1 MYQNYN
7 NPNNFIN
14 PFTNTT
20 PQNYQQNNN
29 NTQFIIKNVNNFD
42 DAKNTQ
48 INPFNIFLFPD
59 FNNSSIYLK
68 RINSNGLEEM
78 LTFKLAENPPDR
90 LYMLEQKLANIENYL
105 RGLNNATNDGNVIP
119 TNVGDGSTAITPSI
133 SNVST
138 DDARQK
144 SRGNKTNSN

>member
-7 NPNNFIN
+7 NPNNFFN
-14 PFTNTT
+14 PFTNTA
-20 PQNYQQNNN
+20 PQNNN
-29 NTQFIIKNVNNFD
+29 NPQFITKNVNNFD
-42 DAKNTQ
+42 DAKNTP

-78 LTFKLAENPPDR
+78 LTFKLTENPPDR
-90 LYMLEQKLANIENYL
+90 LYMVEQELANIKNYL
-105 RGLNNATNDGNVIP
+105 RGLNNATNDGNDVS
-119 TNVGDGSTAITPSI
+119 TNVGNGTTAITTNI
-133 SNVST
+133 SNLST
-138 DDARQK
+138 DDTRQK